1 MPDTSLAEYRKKLH
15 ALLHNKDAGNAPKK
29 SVNFH
34 PPSHCP
40 SSFSASSS
48 SSSKERV
55 RVDNR
60 IEELEKSVDMK
71 NRKIVEL
78 GKANMEKVQIIKQ
91 LNDKVRKLEIENSR
105 KDARIKQ
112 LEKVILDLQN
122 LQTQAMGDLTKKI
135 EEELSDNLTFHSDVE
150 DKHQFSIHNLENTK
164 ESTQNYTDLHLST
177 QQLLNLDLGDLVIN
191 PPSSVPK
198 DYNLPYVHSDDS
210 DLDQYL
216 FEV

>member
-1 MPDTSLAEYRKKLH
+1 M
-15 ALLHNKDAGNAPKK
+15 
-29 SVNFH
+29 
-34 PPSHCP
+34 
-40 SSFSASSS
+40 
-48 SSSKERV
+48 
-55 RVDNR
+55 
-60 IEELEKSVDMK
+60 
-71 NRKIVEL
+71 
-78 GKANMEKVQIIKQ
+78 
-91 LNDKVRKLEIENSR
+91 
-105 KDARIKQ
+105 
-112 LEKVILDLQN
+112 QN

>member
-1 MPDTSLAEYRKKLH
+1 
-15 ALLHNKDAGNAPKK
+15 
-29 SVNFH
+29 
-34 PPSHCP
+34 
-40 SSFSASSS
+40 
-48 SSSKERV
+48 
-55 RVDNR
+55 
-60 IEELEKSVDMK
+60 MK

-122 LQTQAMGDLTKKI
+122 LQTQAMGDLNKKI
-135 EEELSDNLTFHSDVE
+135 EEELSDNITFHSDVE